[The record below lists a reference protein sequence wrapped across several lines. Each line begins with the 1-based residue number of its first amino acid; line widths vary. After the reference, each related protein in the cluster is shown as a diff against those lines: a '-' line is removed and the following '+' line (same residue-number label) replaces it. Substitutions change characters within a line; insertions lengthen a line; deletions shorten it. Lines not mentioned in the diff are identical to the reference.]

1 MNIMFIITN
10 FILKKI
16 KKLKKYKNKNG
27 RLTIIKYNELIR

>member
-1 MNIMFIITN
+1 MDIMFIIAN
-10 FILKKI
+10 FIFK